1 MESKLVFETLE
12 SDPDGIIEASEQ
24 ILNVQ
29 GTQFLPFTW
38 NVPVNIALRR
48 VWKYNFPVLSSSTS
62 ITFSTKMQQRITTL

>member
-1 MESKLVFETLE
+1 MESKLVFKIWE
-12 SDPDGIIEASEQ
+12 SDPDGIIDASEQ

-48 VWKYNFPVLSSSTS
+48 IWKYNFPVLSSSTS
-62 ITFSTKMQQRITTL
+62 ISFSTKMQQRITTL

>member
-1 MESKLVFETLE
+1 MESKLVFKIWE
-12 SDPDGIIEASEQ
+12 SDPDGIIDASEQ

-62 ITFSTKMQQRITTL
+62 ITFSTKIQQRITTL